1 MTFTPTNCLVWA
13 EIPVTDMEASIAF
26 YQTVTGGALTYIE
39 DGPNPMASFQ
49 AADPSNGVALHL
61 YPGKPAGDG
70 SGPTVHLAAEGAL
83 ESVMERVSKA
93 GGNVLYGPI
102 SIPAGRFFYATDPDG
117 NSIGFFE
124 TAD

>member
-1 MTFTPTNCLVWA
+1 MTFTPQNCLVWA
-13 EIPVTDMEASIAF
+13 EIPVTDMDASIAF
-26 YQTVTGGALTYIE
+26 YQTVTGGTLNYSE

-49 AADPSNGVALHL
+49 TGDGSNGVALHL

-70 SGPTVHLAAEGAL
+70 SGPTLHLATEGKL
-83 ESVMERVSKA
+83 EGVMDRVSKA

-102 SIPAGRFFYATDPDG
+102 AIPAGRFFYATDPDG

-124 TAD
+124 TAS

>member
-1 MTFTPTNCLVWA
+1 MTFSPKNCLVWA
-13 EIPVTDMEASIAF
+13 EIPVTDMDKAIEF
-26 YQTVTGGALTYIE
+26 YQTVTGGSLTYIE

-49 AADPSNGVALHL
+49 TADPSTGVALHL

-70 SGPTVHLAAEGAL
+70 SGPTVHLAAEGKL

-93 GGNVLYGPI
+93 GGSVLYGPI
-102 SIPAGRFFYATDPDG
+102 AIPAGRFFYATDPDG

-124 TAD
+124 TAA